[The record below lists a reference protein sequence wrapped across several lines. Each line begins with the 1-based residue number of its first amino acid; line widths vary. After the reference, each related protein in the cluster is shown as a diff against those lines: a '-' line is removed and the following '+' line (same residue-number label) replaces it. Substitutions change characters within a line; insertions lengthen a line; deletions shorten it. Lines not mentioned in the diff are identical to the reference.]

1 MSTGGNVTSS
11 TAEAVDLLGTER
23 GDFVEASVLRR
34 PPRVGVH
41 RDGMEELCI
50 VDDFQVRGVR
60 LGLGSRHF
68 RAHRLSLSRWQ
79 GAQEPSERLISSGV
93 VGFQHSDI
101 TLTERVR
108 SQAVDARNAHVGEG
122 SAMSCQLGKTTRTP
136 RQLAV
141 VRRSAKFAGHQCE

>member
-1 MSTGGNVTSS
+1 
-11 TAEAVDLLGTER
+11 
-23 GDFVEASVLRR
+23 
-34 PPRVGVH
+34 
-41 RDGMEELCI
+41 MEELCI

-68 RAHRLSLSRWQ
+68 RAHRLGLSRWQ

-141 VRRSAKFAGHQCE
+141 VRRCAKFAGHQCE